1 MILLFIPRDF
11 TISCQLLGG
20 FFMELHS
27 VILNVVISSARS
39 REELSSANHPVYQKL
54 IWRCVSPYER
64 PKGRASA
71 KNLRESAIGVRKT
84 LDLVTPASFP

>member
-1 MILLFIPRDF
+1 MILLFIPSDF
-11 TISCQLLGG
+11 TISFELLGG

-39 REELSSANHPVYQKL
+39 RKELSSANHPVDQQL
-54 IWRCVSPYER
+54 TWHCVSTYER

-84 LDLVTPASFP
+84 